1 MTSGVSETQAQ
12 SAEMANTAAKF
23 DETNQLLQA
32 RLSGLMNKLSG
43 LSTTW
48 QGQGGTAFETV
59 KSQYA
64 ADLKKLNGALAETA
78 EAIRSSGTS
87 YDSTDTSAAS
97 RVSGSGGNFTLP
109 L

>member
-23 DETNQLLQA
+23 EQTNELLQT
-32 RLSGLMNKLSG
+32 RLSTLMNKLSG

-48 QGQGGTAFETV
+48 QGQGGTAFDGV
-59 KSQYA
+59 KTQYA
-64 ADLKKLNGALAETA
+64 TDLKKLNAALAETA
-78 EAIRSSGTS
+78 EAIRKSGTG
-87 YDSTDTSAAS
+87 YDATDTDAAS
-97 RVSGSGGNFTLP
+97 RVSSTGGNFTLP